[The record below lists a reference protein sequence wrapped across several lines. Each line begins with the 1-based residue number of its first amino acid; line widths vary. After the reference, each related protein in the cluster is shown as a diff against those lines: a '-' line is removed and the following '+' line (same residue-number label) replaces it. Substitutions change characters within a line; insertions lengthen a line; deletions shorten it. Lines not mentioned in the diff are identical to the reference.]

1 MSIMGEPI
9 PRPIEKIPGVK
20 PPIGLET
27 RPAPKSPPLSEL
39 ATRVLKAM
47 HELRTEVEATNLAAI
62 LKENVEDID
71 EVLGD
76 LFTAAKVMRVGKK
89 WSPLKVEEIDFA
101 RPTKRDTTPEK
112 GGNPEVCSSLDR
124 EDGKAPAKPTQQRK
138 SRTEPLPTPAPA
150 AGVTTHGG
158 GARQSGRAPVAKEEI
173 VAENADYR
181 LAAPVEVETK
191 SIPTPKQAP
200 KLDELVRR
208 ARDECDAKIAAA
220 RAQMEQAQELA
231 LREFNSRVE
240 GITWALEQI
249 GGAA

>member
-138 SRTEPLPTPAPA
+138 SRTEPIPTPAPA

-181 LAAPVEVETK
+181 LAVPVKAAIVHAPRSVDCDGLRKAALEERDR
-191 SIPTPKQAP
+191 AC
-200 KLDELVRR
+200 ER
-208 ARDECDAKIAAA
+208 AREVYAA
-220 RAQMEQAQELA
+220 RMDAI
-231 LREFNSRVE
+231 NWVE
-240 GITWALEQI
+240 KQI